1 MAYVVLA
8 GYLVFLVLAFG
19 LRTVIQLRRTGDSG
33 FRGVTGRAGSAEW
46 IAGRLFV
53 VALLVGVLAP
63 VLALVGAVEPL
74 GVLDTGAIHAAG
86 VAIYVSGLALTLASQ
101 FQMGASW
108 RVGVDE
114 DESTEL
120 VERGLFGLV
129 RNPIFSAMVVVT
141 CGLVMMVPS
150 LVAFAGLAALLVALE
165 LQVRVVEEPYLLRT
179 QGEAYAAYAARVGRF
194 VPGVGRITGP

>member
-1 MAYVVLA
+1 M
-8 GYLVFLVLAFG
+8 
-19 LRTVIQLRRTGDSG
+19 
-33 FRGVTGRAGSAEW
+33 TGRPGSVEW
-46 IAGRLFV
+46 LAGRLFV
-53 VALLVGVLAP
+53 AALLVGVLAP
-63 VLALVGAVEPL
+63 VLALTGLVEPL
-74 GVLDTGAIHAAG
+74 CALDIGAVHAAG
-86 VAIYVSGLALTLASQ
+86 AAISLVGLALTLASQ
-101 FQMGASW
+101 FQMGVSW

-114 DESTEL
+114 DERTEL

-150 LVAFAGLAALLVALE
+150 VVAFGGLAALVIALE

-179 QGEAYAAYAARVGRF
+179 QGEAYASYAARVGRF